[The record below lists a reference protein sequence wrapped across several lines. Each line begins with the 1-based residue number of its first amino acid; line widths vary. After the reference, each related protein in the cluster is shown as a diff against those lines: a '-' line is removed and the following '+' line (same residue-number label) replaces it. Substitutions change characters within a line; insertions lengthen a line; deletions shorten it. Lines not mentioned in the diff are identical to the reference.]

1 LFFKARVARGI
12 SVRFGLIPV
21 LAFGMLSAGKLCAAV
36 YARIEASFAITNLAT
51 DTFDYTQ
58 TDVRVQIVKPDST
71 TVSLPA
77 FFDGGGDVAGA
88 AYTDDA
94 GAVSG
99 NKCDAE
105 WADDTGEFATG
116 IGGW

>member
-1 LFFKARVARGI
+1 MTNRARIDDTTRWLKRDRGEGMLI
-12 SVRFGLIPV
+12 LDCSSRRALRGVFSVRFGLIPV

-77 FFDGGGDVAGA
+77 FFDGGVTWRA
-88 AYTDDA
+88 
-94 GAVSG
+94 
-99 NKCDAE
+99 
-105 WADDTGEFATG
+105 
-116 IGGW
+116 